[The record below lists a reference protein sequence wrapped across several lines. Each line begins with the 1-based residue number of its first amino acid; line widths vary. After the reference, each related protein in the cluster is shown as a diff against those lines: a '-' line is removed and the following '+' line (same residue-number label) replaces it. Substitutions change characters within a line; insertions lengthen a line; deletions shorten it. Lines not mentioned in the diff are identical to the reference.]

1 MSEKRTF
8 LQIRAIHNLSLEAL
22 AEAAQA
28 AIEDIYYLEA
38 GVPYSEEFVERALRA
53 LAALTG
59 EVCTRE
65 TVGGIYV
72 KEEEEE
78 NDA

>member
-1 MSEKRTF
+1 MSQKRTF
-8 LQIRAIHNLSLEAL
+8 LQIRALHNLSLETL
-22 AEAAQA
+22 SEAAQA
-28 AIEDIYYLEA
+28 PIEDIYYLEA
-38 GVPYSEEFVERALRA
+38 GVPYPEAFVERVLRV

-72 KEEEEE
+72 KEEEKE

>member
-1 MSEKRTF
+1 MNEKRTF
-8 LQIRAIHNLSLEAL
+8 LQIRALHNLSLEAL
-22 AEAAQA
+22 SEAAQA
-28 AIEDIYYLEA
+28 PIEDIYYLEA
-38 GVPYSEEFVERALRA
+38 GVPYPEAFVERALRA

-72 KEEEEE
+72 KEDDGGEDE
-78 NDA
+78 

>member
-1 MSEKRTF
+1 MNEKRTF

-38 GVPYSEEFVERALRA
+38 GVPYPKEFIERALRA

-59 EVCTRE
+59 EACTRE

-72 KEEEEE
+72 KEEEKE